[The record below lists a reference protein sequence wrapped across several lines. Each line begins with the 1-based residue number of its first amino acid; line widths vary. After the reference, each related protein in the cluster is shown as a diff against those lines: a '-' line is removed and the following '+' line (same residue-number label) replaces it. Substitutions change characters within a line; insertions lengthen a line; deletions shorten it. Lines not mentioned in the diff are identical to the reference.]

1 MAEQLTF
8 DIHADELD
16 LFLEDV
22 GERLSTLET
31 GILAL
36 ERAADPDALSAAF
49 RVAHTLK
56 AVAGT
61 IGHHRM
67 AELTHVLET
76 LFDAVQV
83 GRLLLTQNLTDELL
97 ATVDILK
104 ALRDEVL
111 NRRPSDVDVKASVA
125 RLHAFIQNEQAPP
138 RSIDSPMPIAQQLT
152 PAQVALADRYRVEG
166 YMLLEVEV
174 FTSPQAFAPA
184 ARIYQA
190 ALALMEAGKVIAQWP
205 ELDDLSEDDQRLWTI
220 LAASGGVADVE
231 MLLAG
236 IADLAG
242 ANVRLFQAASAPAV
256 VPAPMAVEQS
266 ARGSAITALPTD
278 ATGGPAHTPDKT
290 VRISIERLDTLM
302 GLVGELVT
310 ERTRLLQIEV
320 ALHEQ
325 YGRDGAVSALSESTN
340 HLGRVIDQLQDEVM
354 RARMLPISHLFEK
367 FPRLV
372 RDVARTVGKQAELVV
387 AGEAT
392 ELDRSIIDAIGDSL
406 MHLLRNAVD
415 HGIEPPDERLAA
427 GKAAAGVV
435 RLTAVH
441 AQGQIVI
448 TVEDDGNGIDPNHIR
463 RAAVSR
469 AVLSE
474 EEACRLS
481 DDEAIDLIFRPNFST
496 AAQVTE
502 VSGRGVGMDVVR
514 ANVERLSGSVLVE
527 SMLGH
532 GTTFQIT
539 LPLTLAIVSAMLVRL
554 GDAVYAIP
562 LASITGSQDLS
573 ESTISTVKGRPA
585 MYWRNSTLPLLDLHH
600 FFAHPRLAAAQ
611 APGAKPAAVTVAWG
625 KLQAGLVVD
634 KIIGKQ
640 DIVVKVL
647 SPILGKAP
655 GISGG
660 AVLGDGRIALILDV
674 AGLINAALYARQ

>member
-8 DIHADELD
+8 DIQADELD

-22 GERLSTLET
+22 GERLSTLES

-36 ERAADPDALSAAF
+36 ERGADPDALSAVF

-76 LFDAVQV
+76 LFDAVQI
-83 GRLLLTQNLTDELL
+83 GSLSLTHDLTDELL
-97 ATVDILK
+97 ATVDTLK
-104 ALRDEVL
+104 ALRDEV
-111 NRRPSDVDVKASVA
+111 SDVDVKASVA
-125 RLHAFIQNEQAPP
+125 RLHALIQNEQAPTRP
-138 RSIDSPMPIAQQLT
+138 IGSPAPVAPQLT
-152 PAQVALADRYRVEG
+152 PAQVALADRYRAEG

-174 FTSPQAFAPA
+174 FTSPQTFAPA

-231 MLLAG
+231 ALLAG
-236 IADLAG
+236 IVDLAG
-242 ANVRLFQAASAPAV
+242 ATVHLFQAADAPAV
-256 VPAPMAVEQS
+256 EPAAAAVEQS
-266 ARGSAITALPTD
+266 AGASAMPALPAD
-278 ATGGPAHTPDKT
+278 SSGGLAHTPDKT
-290 VRISIERLDTLM
+290 VRISVERLDMLM

-310 ERTRLLQIEV
+310 ERTRLLQIETT
-320 ALHEQ
+320 LHEQ
-325 YGRDGAVSALSESTN
+325 YGKQGAVSTLSETTN
-340 HLGRVIDQLQDEVM
+340 HLGRVIDQL
-354 RARMLPISHLFEK
+354 LSHLFEK

-448 TVEDDGNGIDPNHIR
+448 TVEDDGNGIDPDRIR

-474 EEACRLS
+474 EEASRLS
-481 DDEAIDLIFRPNFST
+481 DHEAIDLIFRPNFST

-502 VSGRGVGMDVVR
+502 VSGRGIGMDVVR

-527 SMLGH
+527 SMPGR

-562 LASITGSQDLS
+562 LASITGAQDLS

-585 MYWRNSTLPLLDLHH
+585 MYWRNSTLPLVDLHH
-600 FFAHPRLAAAQ
+600 FFAHPQLAATRP
-611 APGAKPAAVTVAWG
+611 PGAKPAAVTVAWG

-647 SPILGKAP
+647 SPLLGKAP